1 MASGQQVAEIN
12 VELFAA
18 WAASKTDAD
27 FREMTVRGQLSRTEI
42 AKECGFAKSALAQN
56 PRIKAALAEL
66 ETRLRE
72 QGVLPSLAEKG
83 SKAPSERLQ
92 REGQGVG
99 ATQQDLER
107 LRRLEQEN
115 AALRAEVAE
124 LKFALERHAVIREA
138 LELTGRMPR

>member
-1 MASGQQVAEIN
+1 MASGQQLAEVN
-12 VELFAA
+12 VELFTA

-56 PRIKAALAEL
+56 PRVKAALAEL
-66 ETRLRE
+66 ETHLRE
-72 QGVLPSLAEKG
+72 RGVLPALAGKG
-83 SKAPSERLQ
+83 PTTPSERPQ

-99 ATQQDLER
+99 ATRQDLER